1 MSGSDGQS
9 DDAVTVTDAVREV
22 GDHPIVEGGARLG
35 YAVNGLLHL
44 LIAWLAVQV
53 ALGVRAARADQS
65 GALATLTNSNLGTL
79 TLWAAVVGFALL
91 AMWQITEAV
100 VRRKR
105 SVKIKS
111 VGKTIVYAAIG
122 WSAVG
127 FLRGSGSD
135 SSTQSVDI
143 TARLLN
149 APMGRVL
156 VAVLGLSILGIA
168 GYHAYKGWTRRFMRD
183 LREHP
188 GSWAVWSG
196 IAGYI
201 AKGIALAFVAILF
214 LIAAVTGTPDEATGL
229 DGAMRK
235 LTELPGGSLPLL
247 VIAVG
252 FAAYGVYSLARAR
265 FAGV

>member
-1 MSGSDGQS
+1 M
-9 DDAVTVTDAVREV
+9 E
-22 GDHPIVEGGARLG
+22 
-35 YAVNGLLHL
+35 
-44 LIAWLAVQV
+44 
-53 ALGVRAARADQS
+53 
-65 GALATLTNSNLGTL
+65 
-79 TLWAAVVGFALL
+79 
-91 AMWQITEAV
+91 
-100 VRRKR
+100 
-105 SVKIKS
+105 
-111 VGKTIVYAAIG
+111 
-122 WSAVG
+122 
-127 FLRGSGSD
+127 
-135 SSTQSVDI
+135 I

-149 APMGRVL
+149 APLGRVL

-168 GYHAYKGWTRRFMRD
+168 GYHAYKGWTRRFLRD

-201 AKGIALAFVAILF
+201 AKGIALALVAILF

-265 FAGV
+265 FARV